1 MTPFSC
7 EECRA
12 QLAALT
18 NDANSSARP
27 KTAASTPTDLDE
39 MSPETA
45 AHLQSCDKCR
55 IEYSMLRGIVAEL
68 RALPAFAAPPD
79 LRARISHQIALE
91 TALET
96 ANETVTKV
104 AASTARQTAPRA
116 TPQHALPRRS
126 LFPRLFMPRWATYSL
141 SGALATAFLL
151 FVARDINPNLAP
163 AQESRDT
170 SSSVQQ
176 AAPSQLPP
184 ATKRVAPAPKGKTPS
199 ATNNRAKT
207 NNISNNGAL
216 PKDLSSQKVAP
227 VPPGSASGAP
237 SSTRSAPTLPSDNA
251 PAATEGAVN
260 TLSNKTPA
268 TRARAAQ
275 AFKRAA
281 PNQTKSGAD
290 NGSFADGS
298 APRVAAPQIVA
309 PEEPSAPLLLPSPPE
324 NATKTARRNKLGTAS
339 NGGAPTAPDGSAS
352 ARIKTAETSS
362 ASAKPFARL
371 ELLPSAAPSPLQKV
385 RPTRSDSS
393 SMRRQDSLRNTPSM
407 SKSTAKS
414 AGAFD
419 ANGSNTNAS
428 SANVSGARTMSSS
441 SGSASNGNS
450 SVSGALSSAQSS
462 TRSAAMNAARNGHNA
477 NQSADAASPS
487 QHDESVYR
495 SRVAGQEAQAG
506 RAATPQSSASTGE
519 ASSTMQNGTARAA
532 RGALAPSAS
541 SAASTA
547 PVSGAQS
554 DISDR
559 DSKAEKTSNTASQ
572 QSFATTD
579 AAATDAAASA
589 TATPLRKPLSPVL
602 QRKSRT
608 RNSGASAWSANG
620 LNQEKFTGTT
630 RQNVRLAVTPRQ
642 NAGRARVVVVW
653 TSGLAR
659 AKKTSLVVWQGTA
672 RRGQEIVISLVAPRG
687 NKNRRAQVSLQSAN
701 VRGGWQTLDTTVLSA
716 TSTAR

>member
-12 QLAALT
+12 RLAALT
-18 NDANSSARP
+18 NDANPSARP
-27 KTAASTPTDLDE
+27 KTAASTTTDLDE

-45 AHLQSCDKCR
+45 AHLQSCDKCQ
-55 IEYSMLRGIVAEL
+55 IEYSMLRGIVGEL
-68 RALPAFAAPPD
+68 RALPSFAAPPD

-91 TALET
+91 TADET
-96 ANETVTKV
+96 ATKIASV

-126 LFPRLFMPRWATYSL
+126 LFPGLFIPRWATYSL

-151 FVARDINPNLAP
+151 FVARDINSDFAPN
-163 AQESRDT
+163 QGSQDT

-184 ATKRVAPAPKGKTPS
+184 ATKRVAPAPKRKVSS
-199 ATNNRAKT
+199 ATNNGAKT

-216 PKDLSSQKVAP
+216 PKDPSSQKVAP
-227 VPPGSASGAP
+227 VPSGSASGAP
-237 SSTRSAPTLPSDNA
+237 SSTRSAPTLPADNA
-251 PAATEGAVN
+251 AKSAEGAAS
-260 TLSNKTPA
+260 TLTDRAPTAKT
-268 TRARAAQ
+268 
-275 AFKRAA
+275 FKRAA
-281 PNQTKSGAD
+281 PNQKKSGA
-290 NGSFADGS
+290 NNSLFADGS
-298 APRVAAPQIVA
+298 APRVAEPQIVA
-309 PEEPSAPLLLPSPPE
+309 PEEPSAPLLLPSPPDS
-324 NATKTARRNKLGTAS
+324 ATEAARRNKLGTAS
-339 NGGAPTAPDGSAS
+339 NNAGAPTAPNGSAS
-352 ARIKTAETSS
+352 ARMKTAETSS
-362 ASAKPFARL
+362 SAKRFARL
-371 ELLPSAAPSPLQKV
+371 ELLPSAAPSSLQKV
-385 RPTRSDSS
+385 QPKRTDSS
-393 SMRRQDSLRNTPSM
+393 PMRRQDLLRNTPSM

-419 ANGSNTNAS
+419 ANGSNTNAA
-428 SANVSGARTMSSS
+428 SADGSGARTMSSS
-441 SGSASNGNS
+441 SGSASDGNS
-450 SVSGALSSAQSS
+450 SGSGALSSAQSS
-462 TRSAAMNAARNGHNA
+462 TRSAAMNAARNGQNA
-477 NQSADAASPS
+477 NQSSDAALPS

-495 SRVAGQEAQAG
+495 NRVAGQEARAG
-506 RAATPQSSASTGE
+506 RAATPQSSASAGE
-519 ASSTMQNGTARAA
+519 ASSTMQNGTARPA

-541 SAASTA
+541 SAASAA
-547 PVSGAQS
+547 PAPGARAGAQS

-559 DSKAEKTSNTASQ
+559 DSNAEKTSNTASQ

-589 TATPLRKPLSPVL
+589 TATPLRKPLSPAL

-608 RNSGASAWSANG
+608 RNSGAAAWPANG

-630 RQNVRLAVTPRQ
+630 RQNIRLVVTPRQ
-642 NAGRARVVVVW
+642 NASRARVVVVW

-701 VRGGWQTLDTTVLSA
+701 VRGEWQTLDTTVLSA

>member
-7 EECRA
+7 QECRA

-18 NDANSSARP
+18 NDANLSARP
-27 KTAASTPTDLDE
+27 KTAASTPMDLDE

-45 AHLQSCDKCR
+45 AHLQSCDKCQ

-91 TALET
+91 TASET
-96 ANETVTKV
+96 ATKI

-116 TPQHALPRRS
+116 TPQHALPRHALPRRS
-126 LFPRLFMPRWATYSL
+126 LFPKLFMPRWATYSL

-151 FVARDINPNLAP
+151 FVARDINSDFAPN
-163 AQESRDT
+163 QGSQDT

-199 ATNNRAKT
+199 ATNNRAKST
-207 NNISNNGAL
+207 SNDAFLKGS
-216 PKDLSSQKVAP
+216 SSQKVAP
-227 VPPGSASGAP
+227 VPSGSASGAP

-268 TRARAAQ
+268 TQARAAQ

-281 PNQTKSGAD
+281 PNQTKSGT
-290 NGSFADGS
+290 NNSSFADGS

-309 PEEPSAPLLLPSPPE
+309 PEEHSAPLLLPSSPD
-324 NATKTARRNKLGTAS
+324 NATEIARRNKLGTAS
-339 NGGAPTAPDGSAS
+339 NAGAPTAPDGSAS
-352 ARIKTAETSS
+352 ARMKTAETSS

-428 SANVSGARTMSSS
+428 SANVSGAGTMRPS

-462 TRSAAMNAARNGHNA
+462 TRSAAMNAARNGQNA
-477 NQSADAASPS
+477 NQSADAALPS

-495 SRVAGQEAQAG
+495 SRVAGQEARAG

-541 SAASTA
+541 SAAATA
-547 PVSGAQS
+547 PVSGARAGAQS

-579 AAATDAAASA
+579 AAATDV

-630 RQNVRLAVTPRQ
+630 RQDARLIVMPRQ
-642 NAGRARVVVVW
+642 NASRARVVVVW

-672 RRGQEIVISLVAPRG
+672 RRGQEIVISLVTPRG